1 MIEYRKASISDIKY
15 LVQYRKQLLVE
26 TGEVFVNEI
35 DNEFSD
41 YFISSISDNSLIS
54 WLAVDRE
61 KIVATSGI
69 CFYQLPP
76 TSRNPSGKNA
86 YITNMYTLP
95 EYRKQG
101 IGSRLLQLA
110 IDEAKML
117 KYKVIRLHAASAEAK
132 SIYSK
137 AGFNDTDGYM
147 ALRL

>member
-1 MIEYRKASISDIKY
+1 MIEYRKANISDIQY
-15 LVQYRKQLLVE
+15 LVQYRKQQLIDE
-26 TGEVFVNEI
+26 GEIFGKEI
-35 DNEFSD
+35 DDELSE

-54 WLAVDRE
+54 WLAVDGER
-61 KIVATSGI
+61 IVATSGI

-101 IGSRLLQLA
+101 IGSQLLQLV
-110 IDEAKML
+110 IDEAKIL
-117 KYKVIRLHAASAEAK
+117 KYKVIRLHASDDGK
-132 SIYSK
+132 SIYNK
-137 AGFNDTDGYM
+137 AGFNDTNGYM